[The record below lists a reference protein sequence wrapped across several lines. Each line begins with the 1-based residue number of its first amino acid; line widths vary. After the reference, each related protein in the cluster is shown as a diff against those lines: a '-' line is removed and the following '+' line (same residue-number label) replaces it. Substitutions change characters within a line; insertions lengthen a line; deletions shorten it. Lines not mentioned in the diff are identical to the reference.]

1 MKNALRIS
9 LLLIALLFLLAWRFA
24 PARQAS
30 HEPEPSGE
38 CGVPMPRCP
47 TIRARCACCTAARSR
62 R

>member
-24 PARQAS
+24 PARQAPD
-30 HEPEPSGE
+30 EPEP

-47 TIRARCACCTAARSR
+47 TIRARCAYCTAARSR